1 MICRELMAARAR
13 DRSPLQSALFLGL
26 VLGAASGGVTGC
38 RYAADPPRDQPPG
51 PEAAATSVY
60 HPAGDRPAI
69 PAVGELIPR
78 HRFAQIAKSVA
89 PAVVHLKTVQEL
101 REEGS
106 LFHRSPGRAFLR
118 HFFKNL
124 LGLSREVVLKQE
136 GVGSGFI
143 VDPAGYVLTN
153 FHVVKHAVEIRAVLS
168 DEREMPARVVGQ
180 DARVDLALLRLEGE
194 GPFPA
199 AVLGDSARL
208 ESGEWAMAA
217 GSPLG
222 LAQTFTVGVIS
233 ATGRS
238 HLGITSRENFIQTD
252 ASINYGNSGGPLL
265 NINAEVVGI
274 NTAIMPTGHG
284 IGFAI
289 PINMAREFIG
299 EVLKSPPV
307 QRAWLGIEARMPVPG
322 RGDRDGVV
330 LQSVQWPSPAWRSG
344 LRAADRIIR
353 LDDRE
358 LGDVAQLQRSIV
370 KGGIGIERRLTV
382 ERGGVIKEIRVRPE
396 EWPMR
401 IFP

>member
-1 MICRELMAARAR
+1 MMCREVMAAGAR
-13 DRSPLQSALFLGL
+13 DRSRLQTALFLGL
-26 VLGAASGGVTGC
+26 VLGAISGGVTAC
-38 RYAADPPRDQPPG
+38 RYAADSPRDRSPG
-51 PEAAATSVY
+51 PDSAETSAY
-60 HPAGDRPAI
+60 HPKEDRPAV
-69 PAVGELIPR
+69 PAVEDLIPR
-78 HRFAQIAKSVA
+78 TRFAQIAKSVA
-89 PAVVHLKTVQEL
+89 PVVVHLKTVQEL

-106 LFHRSPGRAFLR
+106 LFHRRPDGAFLK
-118 HFFKNL
+118 HFLNNL
-124 LGLSREVVLKQE
+124 LGLSKEVVLKQE

-143 VDPAGYVLTN
+143 VDPAGYILTN
-153 FHVVKHAVEIRAVLS
+153 YHVVKHAVEIRAVLS
-168 DEREMPARVVGQ
+168 DEREMPAHVVGQ

-199 AVLGDSARL
+199 AVLGDSSRL

-289 PINMAREFIG
+289 PVNMAREFVDD
-299 EVLKSPPV
+299 VLRNPPV
-307 QRAWLGIEARMPVPG
+307 RRAWLGIEARMPVPG
-322 RGDRDGVV
+322 NIDRDGVV
-330 LQSVQWPSPAWRSG
+330 LQSVQWRSPAWRSG

-353 LDDRE
+353 LDDGEVR
-358 LGDVAQLQRSIV
+358 DVSQLQRSIV
-370 KGGIGIERRLTV
+370 KGGIGVERRLTV
-382 ERGGVIKEIRVRPE
+382 ERGGVIQEIRVRPE